1 MRHVVRPFPWWS
13 LAHLALGIVMAP
25 VVAVVLFALAVTAP
39 LAVFVATP
47 FLLVARLF
55 AWLLAFDRARF
66 AVFLNRDVGQSLTP
80 PDRGLSAHDRVRTI
94 MADPVHQRAAGYA
107 IVRVALAFLQ
117 LVAIH
122 YLLLLPIIALAGL
135 GVSAI
140 VDYHPWLRSGF
151 FSDPFAVVTRVPL
164 IIGLLALGAPHL
176 VAGLAA
182 LDTWVTRTLLGS
194 PEAEELEQ
202 RVGELVAARAR
213 TVSAADAE
221 RTKLERDLHDGAQQR
236 LIALSVL
243 LGQAEARLLDA
254 AAPQHSATETAGW
267 AGSAAPGGNAGST
280 ETQTRTVPRVGATD
294 TDTTD
299 PGRTAPGPGKVVDD
313 AVLAL
318 VRRARAETAE
328 TIDELRTL
336 TRGLRPPILEAR
348 GLDAA
353 LSAVA
358 SRLPMRVTIDARL
371 DGRLDPALEAIV
383 YFAVTEALTNVA
395 KHAGGAAASVE
406 LVREGDRLRATIADD
421 GPGGVDVTGGTGL
434 SGIADRLSGVD
445 GRLFL
450 SSPPGGPTVVTV
462 EVPCA

>member
-13 LAHLALGIVMAP
+13 LVHLALGIVMAP
-25 VVAVVLFALAVTAP
+25 VVAVGLVTLAATAP
-39 LAVFVATP
+39 LAVFVTTP
-47 FLLVARLF
+47 FLLVERLF
-55 AWLLAFDRARF
+55 AWLIAFDRARF
-66 AVFLNRDVGQSLTP
+66 KVFLGRDVGEPLVA
-80 PDRGLSAHDRVRTI
+80 PDRSLDAHERVRTI
-94 MADPVHQRAAGYA
+94 IADPVHQRAAGYA
-107 IVRVALAFLQ
+107 IVRVALALLQ
-117 LVAIH
+117 LAAIH

-135 GVSAI
+135 GAAVFI
-140 VDYHPWLRSGF
+140 DYQPWLRQMF
-151 FSDPFAVVTRVPL
+151 FPTPFAVVTRVPL
-164 IIGLLALGAPHL
+164 VVGLLALGTPHL

-194 PEAEELEQ
+194 QEAEELEQ

-243 LGQAEARLLDA
+243 LGQTEARLLDA
-254 AAPQHSATETAGW
+254 P
-267 AGSAAPGGNAGST
+267 P
-280 ETQTRTVPRVGATD
+280 
-294 TDTTD
+294 
-299 PGRTAPGPGKVVDD
+299 DD
-313 AVLAL
+313 ALLAL
-318 VRRARAETAE
+318 VQRARAETAG
-328 TIDELRTL
+328 TIDDLRTL

-358 SRLPMRVTIDARL
+358 SRLPMPVTIDVRI
-371 DGRLDPALEAIV
+371 DRRLDPALEAIV

-395 KHAGGAAASVE
+395 KHAGGAGASVH
-406 LVREGDRLRATIADD
+406 LVRDGDRLRATVADH
-421 GPGGVDVTGGTGL
+421 GPGGADVAGGTGL

>member
-13 LAHLALGIVMAP
+13 LAHLALGIVMVP
-25 VVAVVLFALAVTAP
+25 VVAVVLFALAATAP

-66 AVFLNRDVGQSLTP
+66 AVFLNRDVGQPLTP
-80 PDRGLSAHDRVRTI
+80 PHRGLSAHDRVRMI

-140 VDYHPWLRSGF
+140 VDYQPWLRSGF

-164 IIGLLALGAPHL
+164 IVGLLALGAPHL

-182 LDTWVTRTLLGS
+182 LDTWVTRTLLGT
-194 PEAEELEQ
+194 PGAEELEQ

-243 LGQAEARLLDA
+243 LGQAEAQLLDA
-254 AAPQHSATETAGW
+254 AGAPRAGDAEVEDRRAGGAATRGNTTSA
-267 AGSAAPGGNAGST
+267 
-280 ETQTRTVPRVGATD
+280 VPRASTFGQGSDVTSGGTPSAGA
-294 TDTTD
+294 
-299 PGRTAPGPGKVVDD
+299 VDQ

-406 LVREGDRLRATIADD
+406 LVREGDRLRATVADD
-421 GPGGVDVTGGTGL
+421 GPGGADVTGGTGL